1 MASRVR
7 KHKSFCETNSTPQRP
22 IGPHEIC
29 VKKITASMMLTYYEF
44 YWYNQLAKPQFYKN
58 KGEITMPEMPE
69 VEQVRKT
76 LAPHIEGKKITSVE
90 VYLDRLIKHPT
101 AAEFVKGLV
110 GKTISKIGRKG
121 KYLVLHTDVNQKLI
135 VHLRMTGALMAQ
147 KSELPAPPY
156 AKIKFTLTDGIT
168 MWFTDIRTFGTLYL
182 VTNDDAYI
190 EGYETLGPEPLSEG
204 FTAEYLEPLAS
215 NSRKPVKTFILDQK
229 VIAGLGNIYADE
241 CLALSGILP
250 MRLAN
255 TLSHDEIVA
264 LHEAI
269 NAVIAQGIKNR
280 GTTFRDYKD
289 GDGNKGDNQN
299 HLLVYGRKGE
309 PCKKCGAVLLGTKI
323 GGRGTVYCEHCQ
335 K

>member
-1 MASRVR
+1 
-7 KHKSFCETNSTPQRP
+7 
-22 IGPHEIC
+22 
-29 VKKITASMMLTYYEF
+29 
-44 YWYNQLAKPQFYKN
+44 
-58 KGEITMPEMPE
+58 MPEMPE

-76 LAPHIEGKKITSVE
+76 LAPHIEGKTITSVE

-101 AAEFVKGLV
+101 PEAFVKGLV
-110 GKTISKIGRKG
+110 GKTIAKVGRKG
-121 KYLVLHTDVNQKLI
+121 KYLVLHMAQDGEASAVEQRLI
-135 VHLRMTGALMAQ
+135 VHLRMTGALIAQ
-147 KSELPAPPY
+147 SSEQPAPKY
-156 AKIKFTLTDGIT
+156 AKIKFEITDGVT

-182 VTNDDAYI
+182 VTNNDAYI
-190 EGYETLGPEPLSEG
+190 EGYETLGPEPLSEE
-204 FTAEYLEPLAS
+204 FTVEYLEPLAAK
-215 NSRKPVKTFILDQK
+215 SRKPVKTFILDQK

-255 TLSHDEIVA
+255 TLSHEEVVA
-264 LHEAI
+264 LQAAI

-289 GDGNKGDNQN
+289 GEGNKGDNQN

-309 PCKKCGAVLLGTKI
+309 PCKKCGAALLGTKI